1 VILADA
7 LDTATAALDT
17 ATAAL
22 DRARAAELIRQLSE
36 LDRFPASAGLDSAAE
51 LVAEA
56 AGAAGVRDV
65 EVLRWPVAGER
76 ERWWTFRA
84 PASWTPG
91 TSRLSW
97 RGRVLVEYPRDAFGL
112 AMNSAA
118 ADDAPAA
125 LVRGSSA
132 PWRDAVVLVEEPVV
146 APTLLRDIEL
156 AGARGVVC
164 SPGWPEEG
172 ADCTRRVELPP
183 GAGIFAFSVRPSV
196 MRELVAG
203 HRVGDQVE
211 ATVRVTTG
219 TAMPVVTGVLPG
231 LDPSLGEV
239 AVHAHLDHPRPSAND
254 NASGVVACLQVARA
268 LARLP
273 GRRRSVRFLWG
284 PEFTGSAAY
293 LHDVVSA
300 GTLPDVVALI
310 NLDMVGEHERNTGG
324 LLNVER
330 SPLGTPDVASAVVR
344 LVLAGLPGP
353 RRTYAGAR
361 SVPAVPWVAVPFVG
375 ASDHLLYLDRGRPVS
390 ATSLSHHPDRYRHS
404 SCDTADMVDLD
415 RLLAVG
421 GCAAVAVQ
429 LLAGGSDTG
438 QLVLACMSARH
449 GDLLEVVRTAA
460 AGEQAGWLQPAAA
473 GRAHRRLASV
483 LSGADRDLAWI
494 AGLAG
499 IEPDRI
505 AGYRDGLRAVATS
518 LTPLLP
524 PAEGDGRAAG
534 PALSGDRPAGP
545 ALGRAWDGPFN
556 LFAALDAVDER
567 ARQRAWDG
575 IGQDRG
581 AGYARLVALA
591 LAVDGEHDLDG
602 VVEAAAFSSG
612 LPMPLDVA
620 RGWLAALLDAGWL
633 MLKEAQ

>member
-1 VILADA
+1 MNLADA
-7 LDTATAALDT
+7 LDTATAALD
-17 ATAAL
+17 
-22 DRARAAELIRQLSE
+22 RAQAAELIRRLSE
-36 LDRFPASAGLDSAAE
+36 LDRFPASAGLDSAAG

-76 ERWWTFRA
+76 QRWWTFGA

-91 TSRLSW
+91 PSRLSW

-118 ADDAPAA
+118 TAGGGTPAA
-125 LVRGSSA
+125 LVRGRSA

-146 APTLLRDIEL
+146 APTLLADIEL
-156 AGARGVVC
+156 AGALGVVC
-164 SPGWPEEG
+164 SPGWPSEG
-172 ADCTRRVELPP
+172 ADDCTRRVELPP

-203 HRVGDQVE
+203 HRAGDQVE
-211 ATVRVTTG
+211 ATVRVATG

-231 LDPSLGEV
+231 LDPSLAEV

-254 NASGVVACLQVARA
+254 NASGVVASLQAARS

-273 GRRRSVRFLWG
+273 GRRRGVRFLWG

-300 GTLPDVVALI
+300 GRRPELIALL
-310 NLDMVGEHERNTGG
+310 NLDMVGEHERTTGG
-324 LLNVER
+324 ILNVER
-330 SPLGTPDVASAVVR
+330 GPLGTPDVASAVVR
-344 LVLAGLPGP
+344 MVLDGLPGP
-353 RRTYAGAR
+353 RRSYAGAR
-361 SVPAVPWVAVPFVG
+361 SVPAVPSVRVPFVG
-375 ASDHLLYLDRGRPVS
+375 ASDHLLYTDLPRDLSEDLSNDGARPIS

-404 SCDTADMVDLD
+404 SCDTADRVDLD
-415 RLLAVG
+415 RLLAISS
-421 GCAAVAVQ
+421 CAAVAVQ
-429 LLAGGSDTG
+429 LLAGGPDSTD
-438 QLVLACMSARH
+438 QLLLACLSARH
-449 GDLLEVVRTAA
+449 GELLDVVRAA
-460 AGEQAGWLQPAAA
+460 RGAGEERAGWVEPAAA

-483 LSGADRDLAWI
+483 LSGGNLDLAWV

-499 IEPDRI
+499 VEPDRA
-505 AGYRDGLRAVATS
+505 AGYRDSLRALATS

-524 PAEGDGRAAG
+524 PDRGGRSAG
-534 PALSGDRPAGP
+534 PALSR
-545 ALGRAWDGPFN
+545 RWKGPFN

-567 ARQRAWDG
+567 ARRRAWDG

-591 LAVDGEHDLDG
+591 LAVDGARETDG

-612 LPMPLDVA
+612 LPMPA
-620 RGWLAALLDAGWL
+620 RGAHDWLQALLEAGWL
-633 MLKEAQ
+633 TSEESR

>member
-7 LDTATAALDT
+7 LDTATAALD
-17 ATAAL
+17 
-22 DRARAAELIRQLSE
+22 RAQAAELVRRFSE

-56 AGAAGVRDV
+56 AEAAGVQDV
-65 EVLRWPVAGER
+65 DVLRWPVAGER
-76 ERWWTFRA
+76 QRWWTFGA

-91 TSRLSW
+91 PSRLSW

-112 AMNSAA
+112 AVNSAA
-118 ADDAPAA
+118 SDGARAA
-125 LVRGSSA
+125 LVRGRSA
-132 PWRDAVVLVEEPVV
+132 PWRDAVVLIEEPVV
-146 APTLLRDIEL
+146 APTLLREIEL

-164 SPGWPEEG
+164 SPGWPAEG
-172 ADCTRRVELPP
+172 EQDCTRRVELPP
-183 GAGIFAFSVRPSV
+183 GAGIFAFSLRPSV
-196 MRELVAG
+196 MRELIAG
-203 HRVGDQVE
+203 HQVGDQIE
-211 ATVRVTTG
+211 ATVRVVTTG
-219 TAMPVVTGVLPG
+219 TAMPVVTGVIPG

-239 AVHAHLDHPRPSAND
+239 ALHAHLDHPRPSAND

-273 GRRRSVRFLWG
+273 GRRRGVRFLWG

-300 GTLPDVVALI
+300 GTLPDVVALL

-324 LLNVER
+324 MLNVER
-330 SPLGTPDVASAVVR
+330 SPLGTPDVASAVVGM
-344 LVLAGLPGP
+344 VLDSLPGP

-361 SVPAVPWVAVPFVG
+361 PVPAVPWVQVPFVG
-375 ASDHLLYLDRGRPVS
+375 ASDHLLYVDRATPVS

-404 SCDTADMVDLD
+404 SCDTADRVDSD
-415 RLLAVG
+415 RLLAVSS
-421 GCAAVAVQ
+421 CAAVAVQ
-429 LLAGGSDTG
+429 LLAGGPDTD
-438 QLVLACMSARH
+438 QLVLASMSARY
-449 GDLLEVVRTAA
+449 GDLLDVVRA
-460 AGEQAGWLQPAAA
+460 AGCAATEEQAGWIEPSAA
-473 GRAHRRLASV
+473 GRAHRRLAAV
-483 LSGADRDLAWI
+483 LSGGDRDLTWI

-499 IEPDRI
+499 VEPDRV
-505 AGYRDGLRAVATS
+505 ASYRDSLRAVAAS

-524 PAEGDGRAAG
+524 PADGG
-534 PALSGDRPAGP
+534 RPAGP
-545 ALGRAWDGPFN
+545 ALSRAWSGPFN

-591 LAVDGEHDLDG
+591 LAADGEHDLDG

-612 LPMPLDVA
+612 LPMSLMSA

-633 MLKEAQ
+633 TLGEEPR

>member
-1 VILADA
+1 MIVADA
-7 LDTATAALDT
+7 LHT

-22 DRARAAELIRQLSE
+22 DRAGAAELIGRLSD
-36 LDRFPASAGLDSAAE
+36 LDRFPASAGLDRAAE

-56 AGAAGVRDV
+56 AEAAGVRQV
-65 EVLRWPVAGER
+65 EVLRWPVAGEPQ
-76 ERWWTFRA
+76 RWWTFRA

-91 TSRLSW
+91 PSRLSW
-97 RGRVLVEYPRDAFGL
+97 RGRVLVDYPRDAFGL

-118 ADDAPAA
+118 TAGDDTRAA

-132 PWRDAVVLVEEPVV
+132 SWRNAVVLVEEPVV
-146 APTLLRDIEL
+146 APTLLRDVEL

-164 SPGWPEEG
+164 SPGWPGEG
-172 ADCTRRVELPP
+172 EQDCTRRVELPP
-183 GAGIFAFSVRPSV
+183 GAGIFAFSVRASV

-203 HRVGDQVE
+203 HRAGDQVE
-211 ATVRVTTG
+211 VTVRVQAG
-219 TAMPVVTGVLPG
+219 DTAMPVVTGVLPG
-231 LDPSLGEV
+231 ADPSLGEV

-254 NASGVVACLQVARA
+254 NASGVVACLQLARA

-273 GRRRSVRFLWG
+273 GRRRGVRFLWG

-293 LHDVVSA
+293 LHDAVAA
-300 GTLPDVVALI
+300 GTMPELVALV
-310 NLDMVGEHERNTGG
+310 NLDMVGEHERETGG

-330 SPLGTPDVASAVVR
+330 SPLGMPDVASAVVGM
-344 LVLAGLPGP
+344 VLDSLPGP

-361 SVPAVPWVAVPFVG
+361 SVATVPWVAVPFVG
-375 ASDHLLYLDRGRPVS
+375 ASDHLLHLDRGRPVS

-404 SCDTADMVDLD
+404 SCDTADRVDLD
-415 RLLAVG
+415 RLLAIS

-429 LLAGGSDTG
+429 LLAGDDVGP
-438 QLVLACMSARH
+438 LVLACLSARH
-449 GDLLEVVRTAA
+449 GDLLDVVRAA
-460 AGEQAGWLQPAAA
+460 RTAGERAGWIEPAAA

-483 LSGADRDLAWI
+483 LAGGDRDLAWI

-499 IEPDRI
+499 VEPDRV
-505 AGYRDGLRAVATS
+505 AGYRDGLRAVARS
-518 LTPLLP
+518 LAPLLP
-524 PAEGDGRAAG
+524 PAGDAG
-534 PALSGDRPAGP
+534 PAAGAALSRC
-545 ALGRAWDGPFN
+545 WSGPFN

-591 LAVDGEHDLDG
+591 LAVDGEHDLAG

-612 LPMPLDVA
+612 LPMSSEDA
-620 RGWLAALLDAGWL
+620 RGWLEALLEAGWL
-633 MLKEAQ
+633 ERLE

>member
-1 VILADA
+1 MILADA
-7 LDTATAALDT
+7 LDTATAALD
-17 ATAAL
+17 
-22 DRARAAELIRQLSE
+22 RGRAAELIRRISE

-56 AGAAGVRDV
+56 AEAAGVQDV
-65 EVLRWPVAGER
+65 DVLRWPVAGEPQ
-76 ERWWTFRA
+76 RWWTFRA
-84 PASWTPG
+84 PGSWTPG
-91 TSRLSW
+91 PSRLSW

-118 ADDAPAA
+118 TVGDGTRAA
-125 LVRGSSA
+125 LVRGRSA
-132 PWRDAVVLVEEPVV
+132 PWRDAVVLVDDPVV
-146 APTLLRDIEL
+146 SPALLRDIEL

-164 SPGWPEEG
+164 SPGWPAEGEE
-172 ADCTRRVELPP
+172 DCTRRVELPP
-183 GAGIFAFSVRPSV
+183 GAGIFAFSLRPSV
-196 MRELVAG
+196 MRDLVAG
-203 HRVGDQVE
+203 HRAGDQVE
-211 ATVRVTTG
+211 TTVRVTTG
-219 TAMPVVTGVLPG
+219 AAMPVVTGVLPG

-273 GRRRSVRFLWG
+273 GRRRGVRFLWG
-284 PEFTGSAAY
+284 SEFTGSAAY

-300 GTLPDVVALI
+300 GTLPDVVALL
-310 NLDMVGEHERNTGG
+310 NLDMVGEHERDTGG
-324 LLNVER
+324 MLNVER

-344 LVLAGLPGP
+344 LVLDSLPGP

-361 SVPAVPWVAVPFVG
+361 SVPAVPWVGVPFVG
-375 ASDHLLYLDRGRPVS
+375 ASDHLLYVDRARPVS

-404 SCDTADMVDLD
+404 SCDTADRVDLD
-415 RLLAVG
+415 RLLAVSS
-421 GCAAVAVQ
+421 CAAVAVQ
-429 LLAGGSDTG
+429 LLAGGPDTTG
-438 QLVLACMSARH
+438 QLVLACMSARYN
-449 GDLLEVVRTAA
+449 DLLDVVRATRCAVA
-460 AGEQAGWLQPAAA
+460 QEQAGWIEPAAA
-473 GRAHRRLASV
+473 GRAHRRLTAV
-483 LSGADRDLAWI
+483 LSGGDRDLAWL

-499 IEPDRI
+499 VELDRV
-505 AGYRDGLRAVATS
+505 AGYRDSLRAVATT

-524 PAEGDGRAAG
+524 PAEGSA
-534 PALSGDRPAGP
+534 RPAGP
-545 ALGRAWDGPFN
+545 ALSRCWGGPFN

-591 LAVDGEHDLDG
+591 LAVDGKHDLDG

-612 LPMPLDVA
+612 LPMSVEGA
-620 RGWLAALLDAGWL
+620 RGWLEALLDAGWL
-633 MLKEAQ
+633 TLGQAR